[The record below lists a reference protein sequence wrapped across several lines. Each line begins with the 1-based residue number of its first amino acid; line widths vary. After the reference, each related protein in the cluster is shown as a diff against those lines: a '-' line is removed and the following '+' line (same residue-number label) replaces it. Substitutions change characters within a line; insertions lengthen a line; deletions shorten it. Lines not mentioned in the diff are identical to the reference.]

1 MVNLRKLQECVTN
14 CMQAGDVPRN
24 NESFIKSAIMIIFS
38 LNKNNQQKDIILI
51 KRKNNLR
58 KHAGQIAFPGGRFEN
73 IDKDLKQTAFR
84 ETKEEIN
91 LSKEHLRVLGALP
104 IFYTGTGYAVKPFLS
119 VLKEGVDYKKFLKAD
134 GNEVEKILIINSKH
148 LLTPSNQ
155 IRVKAPKNSKMKKT
169 WKVNFQNENIWGL
182 TARVLVTISAGLN
195 LREYPPCDDI

>member
-1 MVNLRKLQECVTN
+1 MVNLRKLNECILN
-14 CMQAGDVPRN
+14 CGQAGDISRN
-24 NESFIKSAIMIIFS
+24 DQSFVKSAIMIIFS
-38 LNKNNQQKDIILI
+38 LEENKLQNDIILI

-73 IDKDLKQTAFR
+73 KDKNLKQTAFR

-91 LSKEHLRVLGALP
+91 ISKENLIVLGSLP
-104 IFYTGTGYAVKPFLS
+104 TFYTGTGYAVKPFLS
-119 VLKEGVDYKKFLKAD
+119 VLREGFDYKGHLKAD
-134 GNEVEKILIINSKH
+134 KNEVDKILIINVKD

-155 IRVKAPKNSKMKKT
+155 IRINAPKNSKMKKT

-182 TARVLVTISAGLN
+182 TARVLVTVSAGLN